1 MLKKISIFFF
11 KFYFNFSFKMPISN
25 FCEDCKKKHVE
36 KGNEKFQIFF
46 KNKII
51 SLNLKFQIQVSDFVT
66 VIGNI

>member
-1 MLKKISIFFF
+1 
-11 KFYFNFSFKMPISN
+11 MPISN